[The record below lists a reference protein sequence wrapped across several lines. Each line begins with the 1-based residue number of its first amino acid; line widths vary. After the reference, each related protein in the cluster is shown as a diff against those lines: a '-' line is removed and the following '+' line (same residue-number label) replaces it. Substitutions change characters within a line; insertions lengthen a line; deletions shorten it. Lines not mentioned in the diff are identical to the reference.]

1 MGIAGGAPGINAVLE
16 TDIAGYD
23 LVVLANLDPPAA
35 EDVARQVRTWLGVR
49 EEDGGRVI
57 RRRP

>member
-1 MGIAGGAPGINAVLE
+1 MGIAGGAPGVNAILE

-35 EDVARQVRTWLGVR
+35 VDIGRRVREWLGIRV
-49 EEDGGRVI
+49 EKGTGVI
-57 RRRP
+57 RRRS